1 MIWLEHDETIIIYF
15 LFTIF
20 TDLVVE
26 DDDDD
31 DDDVDDDDG
40 DNDEDSDA
48 GK

>member
-31 DDDVDDDDG
+31 DDDVDDDG

>member
-1 MIWLEHDETIIIYF
+1 MIWLEHDETIIIYL

-26 DDDDD
+26 DDDD

>member
-31 DDDVDDDDG
+31 DDVDDDG